1 MQKVYFPHGYVQAVN
16 SLGKARK
23 ISAKTVA
30 RNKVLKSLALVRLLH
45 YNAKRLR
52 DHLMPAASRTHKI
65 GYARVSTP
73 GQNLDSQ
80 LDALKQAGCSKVFTD
95 QVSGTTE
102 SRPGWDQLLAYARP
116 GDTVVVA
123 ELSRMTRSL
132 MHLLQVV
139 KDFEDKGIELISLR
153 ENIDTSTVTGR
164 CFLSLWARSLR
175 WSGNLKQNEPL
186 RAVRQR
192 KRAVVQV
199 GARAPIRI
207 SFNEPVSFTRTRK
220 KRPRRFAGPW
230 VSAVAH
236 SSVTWQ
242 LRKIRIQPWLRRDN
256 FDAPIS

>member
-1 MQKVYFPHGYVQAVN
+1 VN

-164 CFLSLWARSLR
+164 CFLSIMGAIAQMERELKAERAAAGREAAKAR
-175 WSGNLKQNEPL
+175 G
-186 RAVRQR
+186 
-192 KRAVVQV
+192 
-199 GARAPIRI
+199 
-207 SFNEPVSFTRTRK
+207 RTGG
-220 KRPRRFAGPW
+220 RPRTDPDKLQRA
-230 VSAVAH
+230 
-236 SSVTWQ
+236 
-242 LRKIRIQPWLRRDN
+242 RILYQNSKKTASEICRTLGIGRRTFFSYLATQKNQDTTL
-256 FDAPIS
+256 AKTR

>member
-1 MQKVYFPHGYVQAVN
+1 VN
-16 SLGKARK
+16 SLSKARK

-30 RNKVLKSLALVRLLH
+30 KNKVLKSLALVRLLH

-102 SRPGWDQLLAYARP
+102 RRPGWDQLLAYARP

-164 CFLSLWARSLR
+164 CFLSIMGAIAQMERELKAERTAAGREAAKAR
-175 WSGNLKQNEPL
+175 G
-186 RAVRQR
+186 
-192 KRAVVQV
+192 
-199 GARAPIRI
+199 
-207 SFNEPVSFTRTRK
+207 RTGG
-220 KRPRRFAGPW
+220 RPRTDPDKLHQA
-230 VSAVAH
+230 
-236 SSVTWQ
+236 
-242 LRKIRIQPWLRRDN
+242 RILDQNSKKTASEICRTLGIGRRTFFSYLATQKNQDTTL
-256 FDAPIS
+256 AKTR